1 MRKGS
6 CRSNGRRVVE
16 KVTVGRSSLGMRR
29 EGKGGGGG
37 DGSHG
42 SDGCCAGRGDG
53 RERERLDDELESE
66 GSLMSVDGCWLCF
79 LIR

>member
-1 MRKGS
+1 
-6 CRSNGRRVVE
+6 
-16 KVTVGRSSLGMRR
+16 MRR
-29 EGKGGGGG
+29 ERKGGGGG